1 VGQNRCETRRFAGL
15 FWAVCTTIAPHQATS
30 YRGDGVPQQDAAAAA
45 DLFPKAN
52 VDHFVK
58 PEHFTIGHPMMML
71 EADNAVATPSS
82 AGEA

>member
-1 VGQNRCETRRFAGL
+1 
-15 FWAVCTTIAPHQATS
+15 
-30 YRGDGVPQQDAAAAA
+30 VPQQDAAAAA